1 MIDVTCSPPDGA
13 EGNPIADEKTR
24 GTDVDA
30 SGKRKYLLAAR
41 KVLRKPLRV
50 NDYLRAGERVW
61 RLFYRGKRTMIRSNA
76 AWMVTTL
83 ALGATSS
90 AGLARLNQPGFPTN
104 LRAS

>member
-41 KVLRKPLRV
+41 KVLRKPLTV
-50 NDYLRAGERVW
+50 NDYL
-61 RLFYRGKRTMIRSNA
+61 
-76 AWMVTTL
+76 
-83 ALGATSS
+83 
-90 AGLARLNQPGFPTN
+90 
-104 LRAS
+104 